1 MDKLKSRGEIGIFAL
16 GGLGEVGKNMYCID
30 YLERLYI
37 IDAGVLFPD
46 EHLLGVDY
54 VIPDFTYLKE
64 NEHRIEGLFI
74 THGHED
80 HIGGIPFL
88 LKQVKIPAIYA
99 AGVTVD
105 LIENKLE
112 DYPELLS
119 STTIIEFK
127 AHFTYNFPGVEVSFI
142 RLTHSIPDSFGIVF
156 KTDLGTI
163 FHTGDFKIDLTPVG
177 PGVEF
182 EKLSKLGEE
191 GVLCLLA
198 DSTNALRE
206 GFSESERKIGA
217 SIKELFAKIEDRII
231 VATFASNMYRVQ
243 QIIEACIENNRK
255 IAIFGRSMEKTI
267 TVGQQAGYIK
277 APKGTIIDGSEI
289 DLYKPNELC
298 LLCTGS
304 QGEPLAALSR
314 VANGSH
320 RHIKLLP
327 SDTIIFSSS
336 PIPGNQESVNKT
348 INRLFKHGCNVI
360 VNSPIIDTHT
370 TGHAAKKEL
379 MLMLSL
385 VKPKYFLPI
394 HGEYRMQRVH
404 KDLAIETGV
413 DPDKIFIL
421 ENGDVVAFNEQQEG
435 RIAGHIPS
443 AGDVYIDGTSIGDVS
458 GSIIRERKALSDD
471 GMFSLVLTIDSKEKK
486 LLLEPQVVSR
496 GFIYMKDS
504 EELTKS
510 FVEIAKQFINE
521 EMAKVKVLNLA
532 DLKKS
537 LSEKLEEV
545 IYQKTDRKPIVI
557 PIFMEISSN

>member
-1 MDKLKSRGEIGIFAL
+1 
-16 GGLGEVGKNMYCID
+16 
-30 YLERLYI
+30 
-37 IDAGVLFPD
+37 
-46 EHLLGVDY
+46 
-54 VIPDFTYLKE
+54 
-64 NEHRIEGLFI
+64 
-74 THGHED
+74 
-80 HIGGIPFL
+80 
-88 LKQVKIPAIYA
+88 
-99 AGVTVD
+99 
-105 LIENKLE
+105 
-112 DYPELLS
+112 
-119 STTIIEFK
+119 
-127 AHFTYNFPGVEVSFI
+127 
-142 RLTHSIPDSFGIVF
+142 
-156 KTDLGTI
+156 
-163 FHTGDFKIDLTPVG
+163 
-177 PGVEF
+177 
-182 EKLSKLGEE
+182 
-191 GVLCLLA
+191 
-198 DSTNALRE
+198 
-206 GFSESERKIGA
+206 
-217 SIKELFAKIEDRII
+217 
-231 VATFASNMYRVQ
+231 
-243 QIIEACIENNRK
+243 
-255 IAIFGRSMEKTI
+255 
-267 TVGQQAGYIK
+267 
-277 APKGTIIDGSEI
+277 
-289 DLYKPNELC
+289 
-298 LLCTGS
+298 
-304 QGEPLAALSR
+304 
-314 VANGSH
+314 
-320 RHIKLLP
+320 
-327 SDTIIFSSS
+327 
-336 PIPGNQESVNKT
+336 
-348 INRLFKHGCNVI
+348 
-360 VNSPIIDTHT
+360 
-370 TGHAAKKEL
+370 
-379 MLMLSL
+379 MLSL